1 MKKLTF
7 YTRWRDGIHPVQGW
21 TDGQFGYYAY
31 NGPGI
36 KCWYAVDLDSGQ
48 AVAAGKT
55 RKEAAYEA
63 QSSYVQTKMAEHKES
78 PLYDIQVAE
87 FAQLKMEK
95 EAVVS

>member
-7 YTRWRDGIHPVQGW
+7 YTRWRNGIHLVQGY
-21 TDGQFGYYAY
+21 TDGQFGYYTY
-31 NGPGI
+31 NGSGR

-63 QSSYVQTKMAEHKES
+63 QSSYVQTKMAEHKKS

>member
-7 YTRWRDGIHPVQGW
+7 YTRWRNGIHLVQGW

-31 NGPGI
+31 NGAGR

-48 AVAAGKT
+48 AVTVGKT

-63 QSSYVQTKMAEHKES
+63 QSSYVQAKMAEHKES

>member
-1 MKKLTF
+1 MANSAITPTIGLVSNAGMPWIWTVDKLSPSE
-7 YTRWRDGIHPVQGW
+7 RP
-21 TDGQFGYYAY
+21 
-31 NGPGI
+31 
-36 KCWYAVDLDSGQ
+36 
-48 AVAAGKT
+48 
-55 RKEAAYEA
+55 EAAYEA

>member
-7 YTRWRDGIHPVQGW
+7 YTRWRNGIHLVQGW
-21 TDGQFGYYAY
+21 TDGQFGYYIY
-31 NGPGI
+31 DGPGI

-55 RKEAAYEA
+55 RKEAAYKA
-63 QSSYVQTKMAEHKES
+63 QSSYVQAMIAEHKRS

>member
-7 YTRWRDGIHPVQGW
+7 YTRWHNGIHLVQGY

-31 NGPGI
+31 NGAGR

-48 AVAAGKT
+48 AVTAGKT

-63 QSSYVQTKMAEHKES
+63 QSSYVQAKMAEHKES

>member
-1 MKKLTF
+1 MANSAITPTMGLISNA
-7 YTRWRDGIHPVQGW
+7 GIRGFGQW
-21 TDGQFGYYAY
+21 TS
-31 NGPGI
+31 
-36 KCWYAVDLDSGQ
+36 CCRR
-48 AVAAGKT
+48 KT

-87 FAQLKMEK
+87 FVQLKMEK